1 MTPPDH
7 AMHRHADKIAI
18 VTGAAQGL
26 GRAIARRLAR
36 EGATVVV
43 ADRSAE
49 VCAAALQ
56 EIEQAGGRAIAV
68 GANLETHAG
77 AQHVVQQVLDR
88 VGAIDIAVHNVGG
101 TIWTRPFWEYS
112 PEQIEAEI
120 SRSLWPALWGCHV
133 VVPVMRRQQR
143 GAIVNIGSA
152 ATRWA
157 LRVPYSAAKGGVHA
171 LTVALARDLADGP
184 VRVNCVSPGVLTAQD
199 RITPRNP
206 DPLSADEVV
215 WRQHAYDQSLRDT
228 PQDRAGSAD
237 EVTGA
242 VSFLASDDASYITGQ
257 VMFVAGGAIG

>member
-1 MTPPDH
+1 MT
-7 AMHRHADKIAI
+7 RHAGKIAL

-26 GRAIARRLAR
+26 GRAIARRLAS
-36 EGATVVV
+36 EGASVVL
-43 ADRSAE
+43 ADRSVE

-56 EIEQAGGRAIAV
+56 EIEQEGGRAIAV

-77 AQHVVQQVLDR
+77 ASQVVQQVLEHFD
-88 VGAIDIAVHNVGG
+88 AIDIAVHNVGG
-101 TIWTRPFWEYS
+101 TIWARPFWEYA

-120 SRSLWPALWGCHV
+120 SRSLWPTLWGCHA
-133 VVPVMRRQQR
+133 VVPVMRAQGR

-157 LRVPYSAAKGGVHA
+157 LRAPYAAAKGGVHA

-184 VRVNCVSPGVLTAQD
+184 VRVNCVSPGALTAQD

-206 DPLSADEVV
+206 NPLTADEQV
-215 WRQHAYDQSLRDT
+215 WRQQAYDQSLHDT
-228 PQDRAGSAD
+228 PQGRAGAPD
-237 EVTGA
+237 EVAGA